1 MAPTTDQYSGIP
13 DTHSSVQQQQQ
24 RQYSSPTEHLTPGVA
39 LTPASDATTFHSG
52 QSISPAWTDSQPLPP
67 HGTGLSNTP
76 AGSVTFQTSP
86 KQVGKRTQGKTKQR
100 KRQKSETDT
109 DDDDDVVEANVGANM
124 PRPNRLPGACT
135 YCKRLKM
142 KCTFPPG
149 ENVCKRCRTGKH
161 DCIVEGR
168 KPRSAP
174 NKREYL
180 LAQMKQKDTII
191 ESLLKQLHNPY
202 LATPLSIEAYR
213 MATPSSDH
221 HRQTV
226 IGWLDRLQSSVR
238 SPPVRSGLAKNPFQ
252 LDTHAG
258 ESEES
263 DDEQTQQQQ
272 HAQPRRASSG
282 SDDSPVSPNTLVEP
296 DIDAYAD
303 DAVPIGLLANLAISR
318 TNDGP
323 AVSAE
328 KKGRENAD
336 DDDDDDVG
344 VASRQFFMP
353 GPSRNLALRRSL
365 IDKISPPDILVH
377 KLVTPE
383 DVEKLFDIFYT
394 RINPFISLLEPKLHT
409 PALTFSRCPFLFT
422 VVCAIASRYSDKPE
436 VYPIAMHFAK
446 SAAANALIDG
456 WKSVELCQAYI
467 LMSIYAVPARR
478 WEEDRSWLYTGLA
491 IRIATDLNLHLL
503 PQKKPTT
510 EQQELEMLN
519 RTRVWIICFNLDK
532 STATQ
537 FGKPSTLKEDF
548 IMRHS
553 LEWYKSS
560 DNNHP
565 YDVHIIAYSSL
576 FRIINQFHQKVFS
589 DPDVPTGLNRLID
602 FRAVTLEYDR
612 LLNNCREEWA
622 ERFAQ
627 DSDHSDAACEFRVK
641 LLPFYTN
648 YARLVMFSFG
658 FQKAFQRGLQA
669 DDEVFFTRSL
679 DSAKTVVT
687 VLVDSLVPLGYI
699 RFAPDGYFV
708 FAAFASAFMLKLLRP
723 ECSRF
728 ITPGLEA
735 EIYQVIE
742 RLISTIG
749 SPQIAIDERHTPKL
763 YSRFLASLLAKHRR
777 DGAARGRMHQ
787 QGPPTQQPQASSSA
801 PVYQPQRQTAQQ
813 APPSHSASLS
823 SFATGGNPTTVQDV
837 THSVTPNGEPT
848 VTQTTAN
855 NNEPIHQLDVP
866 SYTFGTAAGQ
876 LNDVMDFT
884 FDSISNDDL
893 LGPMKAIENPLWMQ
907 TMMLPGFSWPTD
919 EHYNFFGNN
928 IATDSYQNF
937 MPQPTA
943 VRLG

>member
-1 MAPTTDQYSGIP
+1 
-13 DTHSSVQQQQQ
+13 
-24 RQYSSPTEHLTPGVA
+24 
-39 LTPASDATTFHSG
+39 
-52 QSISPAWTDSQPLPP
+52 
-67 HGTGLSNTP
+67 
-76 AGSVTFQTSP
+76 
-86 KQVGKRTQGKTKQR
+86 
-100 KRQKSETDT
+100 
-109 DDDDDVVEANVGANM
+109 
-124 PRPNRLPGACT
+124 
-135 YCKRLKM
+135 M

-149 ENVCKRCRTGKH
+149 ENVCKRCKTGKH

-180 LAQMKQKDTII
+180 LAQMKQKDAII

-221 HRQTV
+221 HRDTV
-226 IGWLDRLQSSVR
+226 IAWLDRLQSSVR
-238 SPPVRSGLAKNPFQ
+238 SPPVRSGPAKNPFQ

-263 DDEQTQQQQ
+263 DDERTQQQQ
-272 HAQPRRASSG
+272 QQQHVPPRRGSSG
-282 SDDSPVSPNTLVEP
+282 SDDSPVSPNTLVEA

-303 DAVPIGLLANLAISR
+303 DSVPIGLLASLAISTSKDR
-318 TNDGP
+318 P
-323 AVSAE
+323 AVSAD
-328 KKGRENAD
+328 KKGRDNA

-344 VASRQFFMP
+344 VASRRFFMP
-353 GPSRNLALRRSL
+353 GPSQNLALRKSL

-394 RINPFISLLEPKLHT
+394 RINPFISLLDPKLHT

-446 SAAANALIDG
+446 SAAANALVDG

-537 FGKPSTLKEDF
+537 FGKPSTLKEDY
-548 IMRHS
+548 IMRRS
-553 LEWYKSS
+553 LEWYKAS
-560 DNNHP
+560 NHNHP

-589 DPDVPTGLNRLID
+589 DLNVPNGLNRSID
-602 FRAVTLEYDR
+602 FREVTLEYDQ
-612 LLNNCREEWA
+612 LLHNCREEWA
-622 ERFAQ
+622 ERFAR
-627 DSDHSDAACEFRVK
+627 DSDPNDPACEFRAK
-641 LLPFYTN
+641 LLPFYSN
-648 YARLVMFSFG
+648 YAMLVMFSFG
-658 FQKAFQRGLQA
+658 FQEAFLRGFQA
-669 DDEVFFTRSL
+669 GDEFFFSRSL
-679 DSAKTVVT
+679 DCAKTVVT
-687 VLVDSLVPLGYI
+687 VLVDTLVPTGYI

-728 ITPGLEA
+728 ITPGLET

-742 RLISTIG
+742 RLINTIG
-749 SPQIAIDERHTPKL
+749 SPQIAIDERHTPML

-777 DGAARGRMHQ
+777 DGAAHGRLHQ
-787 QGPPTQQPQASSSA
+787 HGPPTQQPQVSSTGA
-801 PVYQPQRQTAQQ
+801 PAYQQQRQTTQQ
-813 APPSHSASLS
+813 GPPSHSANPS
-823 SFATGGNPTTVQDV
+823 SFATGGNPTTVPDAPSAA
-837 THSVTPNGEPT
+837 TLNGSKPPPT
-848 VTQTTAN
+848 VTQSAN
-855 NNEPIHQLDVP
+855 RNEPMHQVETP
-866 SYTFGTAAGQ
+866 SYTFGATTAGQ
-876 LNDVMDFT
+876 PGSGSGDANAMDFT
-884 FDSISNDDL
+884 FDISIDEL

-919 EHYNFFGNN
+919 ESYAFFGNN
-928 IATDSYQNF
+928 MAGDGFQNY
-937 MPQPTA
+937 MAPQPTA
-943 VRLG
+943 VHLG

>member
-1 MAPTTDQYSGIP
+1 MPGQYFSVTDTNPSG
-13 DTHSSVQQQQQ
+13 QQQQQ
-24 RQYSSPTEHLTPGVA
+24 QQYSSPVDHLTPGVPH
-39 LTPASDATTFHSG
+39 TPVSDATLHSR
-52 QSISPAWTDSQPLPP
+52 QSISPAWTDNQPLPP
-67 HGTGLSNTP
+67 PGPGLPNPPT
-76 AGSVTFQTSP
+76 GSVIFQ
-86 KQVGKRTQGKTKQR
+86 KQGKRAQGKTKQR

-109 DDDDDVVEANVGANM
+109 DDDDDVLGSNVGANM

-142 KCTFPPG
+142 KCLFPPG
-149 ENVCKRCRTGKH
+149 ENVCKRCKTGKH

-180 LAQMKQKDTII
+180 LAQMKQKDAII

-226 IGWLDRLQSSVR
+226 IAWLDRLQSSVR

-252 LDTHAG
+252 LDQG
-258 ESEES
+258 DSEES
-263 DDEQTQQQQ
+263 DDERKQQEQE
-272 HAQPRRASSG
+272 HAPPRRASSG
-282 SDDSPVSPNTLVEP
+282 SDDSPLSPNTLVDDNDP
-296 DIDAYAD
+296 YAD
-303 DAVPIGLLANLAISR
+303 EAVPIGLLAKLAIS
-318 TNDGP
+318 TSNDDP
-323 AVSAE
+323 VSAD
-328 KKGRENAD
+328 KKGKDGDNA
-336 DDDDDDVG
+336 DDDDVG
-344 VASRQFFMP
+344 VAGKRFFMP
-353 GPSRNLALRRSL
+353 GPSRNLALRKSL

-383 DVEKLFDIFYT
+383 DVEKLFNIFYT
-394 RINPFISLLEPKLHT
+394 RINPFISVLEPKLHT

-446 SAAANALIDG
+446 SAAANALVDG

-519 RTRVWIICFNLDK
+519 RTRIWIICFNLDK

-537 FGKPSTLKEDF
+537 FGKPSTLKDDYV
-548 IMRHS
+548 IRHS
-553 LEWYKSS
+553 LEWYKTS
-560 DNNHP
+560 NFNHQ
-565 YDVHIIAYSSL
+565 YDIHIIAYTSL
-576 FRIINQFHQKVFS
+576 FRLINQFHQKVFS
-589 DPDVPTGLNRLID
+589 NPDVPNGLNRLID
-602 FRAVTLEYDR
+602 FRAVTLEYDQ
-612 LLNNCREEWA
+612 LLKSCREEWA
-622 ERFAQ
+622 ERFVR
-627 DSDHSDAACEFRVK
+627 DSDHSDPACEFRTK

-658 FQKAFQRGLQA
+658 FQKAFERGFQA

-679 DSAKTVVT
+679 ESAKIVVT
-687 VLVDSLVPLGYI
+687 VFVETLVPTGYI

-723 ECSRF
+723 ECASF
-728 ITPGLEA
+728 ITPGLET
-735 EIYQVIE
+735 EIYQIIE
-742 RLISTIG
+742 RLINTIG
-749 SPQIAIDERHTPKL
+749 SPEIAIDERHTPML
-763 YSRFLASLLAKHRR
+763 YSRFLASLLAKHKR
-777 DGAARGRMHQ
+777 DGAARGRMPQ
-787 QGPPTQQPQASSSA
+787 QDPPPQQPQTSSSG
-801 PVYQPQRQTAQQ
+801 PVYQQQQQQTTQQ
-813 APPSHSASLS
+813 APPSHSTNPS
-823 SFATGGNPTTVQDV
+823 SFATGGNPTTMQNVPRSM
-837 THSVTPNGEPT
+837 TSNGDTT
-848 VTQTTAN
+848 VTQTGFKDTAN
-855 NNEPIHQLDVP
+855 INEPIHPVDAP
-866 SYTFGTAAGQ
+866 PYTFGPTTTVQPAADG
-876 LNDVMDFT
+876 MDFV
-884 FDSISNDDL
+884 FDSFSLDEL
-893 LGPMKAIENPLWMQ
+893 LGPMKAIENPQWMQ

-919 EHYNFFGNN
+919 ESYAFFGNSMTN
-928 IATDSYQNF
+928 DGYQNF
-937 MPQPTA
+937 MPPQPQPTA

>member
-1 MAPTTDQYSGIP
+1 
-13 DTHSSVQQQQQ
+13 
-24 RQYSSPTEHLTPGVA
+24 
-39 LTPASDATTFHSG
+39 
-52 QSISPAWTDSQPLPP
+52 
-67 HGTGLSNTP
+67 
-76 AGSVTFQTSP
+76 
-86 KQVGKRTQGKTKQR
+86 
-100 KRQKSETDT
+100 
-109 DDDDDVVEANVGANM
+109 
-124 PRPNRLPGACT
+124 
-135 YCKRLKM
+135 M

-149 ENVCKRCRTGKH
+149 ENVCKRCKTGKH

-180 LAQMKQKDTII
+180 LAQMKQKDAII

-221 HRQTV
+221 HRDTV
-226 IGWLDRLQSSVR
+226 IAWLDRLQSSVR
-238 SPPVRSGLAKNPFQ
+238 SPPVRSGPAKNPFK

-258 ESEES
+258 ESEDS
-263 DDEQTQQQQ
+263 DDEQTQQQ
-272 HAQPRRASSG
+272 HVPPRQA
-282 SDDSPVSPNTLVEP
+282 

-303 DAVPIGLLANLAISR
+303 DAVPIGLLANLAISTSKDR
-318 TNDGP
+318 P

-328 KKGRENAD
+328 KKGRDNA

-344 VASRQFFMP
+344 VASRRFFMP
-353 GPSRNLALRRSL
+353 GPSQNLALRKSL

-394 RINPFISLLEPKLHT
+394 RINPFISLLDPKLHT

-446 SAAANALIDG
+446 SAAANALVDG

-537 FGKPSTLKEDF
+537 FGKPSTLKEDY

-553 LEWYKSS
+553 LEWYKAS
-560 DNNHP
+560 NHNHP

-589 DPDVPTGLNRLID
+589 DLDVPNGLNRSID
-602 FRAVTLEYDR
+602 FREVTLEYDQ
-612 LLNNCREEWA
+612 LLHNCREEWA
-622 ERFAQ
+622 ERFAR
-627 DSDHSDAACEFRVK
+627 DSDPSDPACEFRAK
-641 LLPFYTN
+641 LLPFYSN
-648 YARLVMFSFG
+648 YAMLVMFSFG
-658 FQKAFQRGLQA
+658 FQEAFLRGFQA
-669 DDEVFFTRSL
+669 GDEVFFTRSL
-679 DSAKTVVT
+679 ECAKTVVT
-687 VLVDSLVPLGYI
+687 VLVDSLVPTGYI

-728 ITPGLEA
+728 ITPGLET

-742 RLISTIG
+742 RLINTIG
-749 SPQIAIDERHTPKL
+749 SPQIAIDERHTPML

-777 DGAARGRMHQ
+777 DGAARGRLHQ
-787 QGPPTQQPQASSSA
+787 QGPPTQQPQVGSSA
-801 PVYQPQRQTAQQ
+801 SVYQQQRQPTQQ
-813 APPSHSASLS
+813 APPSHSANPS

-837 THSVTPNGEPT
+837 PSHSAPTTPNGKPTATQSANSEPM
-848 VTQTTAN
+848 
-855 NNEPIHQLDVP
+855 HQLETP
-866 SYTFGTAAGQ
+866 PYMFGATTGQ
-876 LNDVMDFT
+876 PGQPGDANAMDFT
-884 FDSISNDDL
+884 FDISIDEL

-919 EHYNFFGNN
+919 ESYAFFGNN
-928 IATDSYQNF
+928 MAGDGFQNY
-937 MPQPTA
+937 MAPQPTA
-943 VRLG
+943 VHMG